1 MWKAFGDPHP
11 TLLYLLHQ
19 VTPWDSY
26 SGSVC
31 VTPRAHWGQ
40 GGLYHPHLTPLL
52 QQRKNGAL
60 SIALSP
66 RNAKAILGRG
76 RKVGK
81 VKTKA
86 VGKQVASL
94 PQPQE
99 TDRP

>member
-1 MWKAFGDPHP
+1 M
-11 TLLYLLHQ
+11 
-19 VTPWDSY
+19 
-26 SGSVC
+26 C
-31 VTPRAHWGQ
+31 
-40 GGLYHPHLTPLL
+40 HPHLTPLL

-76 RKVGK
+76 RKAGK

-94 PQPQE
+94 PQP
-99 TDRP
+99 